1 MEPDNNLNQY
11 LKKAFKNIDK
21 SYEIVDSEI
30 EDIDKDGYIYW
41 YMCKNNYNGGWGDIH
56 YMITTEKQHVIDNIK
71 KNGLVVDD
79 VTYYYNHEK
88 LNDININKI
97 NKIN

>member
-41 YMCKNNYNGGWGDIH
+41 YMCKNKYNGGAGDIH
-56 YMITTEKQHVIDNIK
+56 YMITTEKQHVINNIK

-97 NKIN
+97 N